1 MGRKV
6 FPIHS
11 LRSAGK
17 KLRAIASH
25 HEVCFSIVGDVNLQ
39 PSKFTTEYESIVLK
53 GTAHIGLPPEERMQ
67 ALVLLVEKLSPN
79 DVETGKRYAERSFYR
94 TEIIRLDIEE
104 FSGKT
109 KKIHRL
115 SSKAAG

>member
-25 HEVCFSIVGDVNLQ
+25 PEVCFSIVGDVNLQ
-39 PSKFTTEYESIVLK
+39 PSKFTTEYES
-53 GTAHIGLPPEERMQ
+53 AHIGLPPEERMQ